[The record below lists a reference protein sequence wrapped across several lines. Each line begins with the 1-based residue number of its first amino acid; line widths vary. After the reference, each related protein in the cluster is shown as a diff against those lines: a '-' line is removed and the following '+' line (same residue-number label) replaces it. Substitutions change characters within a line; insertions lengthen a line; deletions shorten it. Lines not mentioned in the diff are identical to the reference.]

1 VRTCAVITAM
11 VASLGVAAAGGQSN
25 RASEGVRRQ
34 NGVDVCRGLNAEVE
48 VSHRQRDATGLA

>member
-1 VRTCAVITAM
+1 VITAM